1 MKKKLAILVSM
12 MMAATMFAACG
23 DDSSSSAAPAADDT
37 SSVAETTTAP
47 EESTPEETTA
57 EETSA
62 ADSATDESGATDESS
77 TTGESGEPAAVEY
90 NGSANTDGEM
100 PADFQS
106 PNFVID
112 DEGNVENFFNLKHFD
127 KYKDTGC
134 SVTIKYTFEKEMD
147 MTTLEEKYYDYYLL
161 SVGYANGWTPIYP
174 SAPEGTPYITGIP
187 EELDARV
194 KKGGDLKEDFTG
206 AYFMQSDGYIVFCQ
220 DADGN
225 WSSDSVTFN
234 ITPEGVQSIYDNIA
248 TNDDG
253 SQWGGLIFQTH
264 GINVS
269 SVTLGDPVE
278 APAAE

>member
-23 DDSSSSAAPAADDT
+23 DDSSSSSAAADTT
-37 SSVAETTTAP
+37 SSAAETTTAP
-47 EESTPEETTA
+47 EESKPEETTTA
-57 EETSA
+57 EESSA
-62 ADSATDESGATDESS
+62 ADSATD
-77 TTGESGEPAAVEY
+77 ESGEPAAVEY

-194 KKGGDLKEDFTG
+194 EKNGALRDDFTG
-206 AYFMQSDGYIVFCQ
+206 EYFMQSDGYIVFCQ
-220 DADGN
+220 DKDGN